1 MMFKRVHKWLSLV
14 VFVQLFIWLGSGFLL
29 GKLDMDKAAGR
40 DTFVRNNPT
49 SFASIYENTD
59 DNSGVV
65 NKPFISVKSLLEIYP
80 MTSEIELSRLV
91 NKVIYKLKINAGQ
104 HDYQASN
111 YKLVDA
117 ISGELIDLSAE
128 ELAATDKKLINQIA
142 SFSYKDSAFGSS
154 HSQHPT
160 LSPDQAEKMSVA
172 SLLYPPIE
180 DLPRERNA
188 VWQINVDDVSQT
200 SIYIRAQT
208 GDVIAHVN
216 NETRWRDLLLM
227 LHFMDYAEEGS
238 FNNWFIKIFAVM
250 TLLLSGTGVW
260 GLIGLF
266 SDGRIKI
273 TWFERNKTLLVHS
286 EELAQAVTLSASA
299 NTSILEAL
307 SASDVD
313 IKSICGGGGVCGTCK
328 FKGEPEFLITA
339 ADRERLTPNELV
351 LGYRLACQ
359 HVMKEVSNIELNPL
373 TKLMD

>member
-49 SFASIYENTD
+49 SFARIYETTD
-59 DNSGVV
+59 DNSGAV
-65 NKPFISVKSLLEIYP
+65 NKPFISVKSLLEHYL

-91 NKVIYKLKINAGQ
+91 NQVIYKLKINAGQ
-104 HDYQASN
+104 HDYEASH
-111 YKLVDA
+111 YKLVYA

-128 ELAATDKKLINQIA
+128 ELAPTDKKLIYQIA
-142 SFSYKDSAFGSS
+142 RFSYKDSAFAAYNIQNSN
-154 HSQHPT
+154 
-160 LSPDQAEKMSVA
+160 LSADQSEKMSVA

-250 TLLLSGTGVW
+250 TLLLSGTGAW
-260 GLIGLF
+260 GLYRLF

-273 TWFERNKTLLVHS
+273 TWFYRNKTLQVHS
-286 EELAQAVTLSASA
+286 DELPNEMTLSVSA
-299 NTSILEAL
+299 NSSILDAL
-307 SASDVD
+307 SASNIH

-328 FKGEPEFLITA
+328 FKGKTELLITA
-339 ADRERLTPNELV
+339 ADRERLTPDELA

-359 HVMKEVSNIELNPL
+359 HLIKEVSNIELNQ
-373 TKLMD
+373 D

>member
-1 MMFKRVHKWLSLV
+1 MIFKRVHKWLSIV
-14 VFVQLFIWLGSGFLL
+14 VFTQLFIWLGSGFLL
-29 GKLDMDKAAGR
+29 GKVDMTKAAGR
-40 DTFVRNNPT
+40 DTLVRSNPT
-49 SFASIYENTD
+49 SVASFYGNTD
-59 DNSGVV
+59 DNSDAVR
-65 NKPFISVKSLLEIYP
+65 KPFISVKTLLETYP
-80 MTSEIELSRLV
+80 MTSEIEFGLLF
-91 NKVIYKLKINAGQ
+91 NQVIYKLKIKAGQ
-104 HDYQASN
+104 HDYQSSH

-128 ELAATDKKLINQIA
+128 ELAPTDKKLIYQIA
-142 SFSYKDSAFGSS
+142 SFSYKESAFGSS
-154 HSQHPT
+154 HAQNPN
-160 LSPDQAEKMSVA
+160 LSADQSEKMSVA

-250 TLLLSGTGVW
+250 TLLLSGTGAW
-260 GLIGLF
+260 GLYRLF

-273 TWFERNKTLLVHS
+273 TWFDRNKTLLVHS
-286 EELAQAVTLSASA
+286 GELPKAVTLSANA
-299 NTSILEAL
+299 NSSILDAL
-307 SASDVD
+307 SASNIH

-328 FKGEPEFLITA
+328 FKGETELLITA
-339 ADRERLTPNELV
+339 ADRERLTPDELA

-359 HVMKEVSNIELNPL
+359 HVIKEVSNIELNQH
-373 TKLMD
+373 

>member
-1 MMFKRVHKWLSLV
+1 MMFKRVHKWLSIV
-14 VFVQLFIWLGSGFLL
+14 VFIQLFIWLGSGFLL
-29 GKLDMDKAAGR
+29 GKVDMSKAAGR
-40 DTFVRNNPT
+40 DTLVRSNPT
-49 SFASIYENTD
+49 SVASFYKSPEN
-59 DNSGVV
+59 NSGPA
-65 NKPFISVKSLLEIYP
+65 NKPFVSVKSLLERYP
-80 MTSEIELSRLV
+80 MTSEIELSHLF
-91 NKVIYKLKINAGQ
+91 NQAIYKLKINAGQ

-128 ELAATDKKLINQIA
+128 ELAPTDKKLIYQIA

-154 HSQHPT
+154 HTQNPN

-250 TLLLSGTGVW
+250 TLLLSGTGAW
-260 GLIGLF
+260 GLFRLF

-273 TWFERNKTLLVHS
+273 TWFNRNKTLLVHS
-286 EELAQAVTLSASA
+286 EELAEAVPLIARA

-307 SASDVD
+307 SANDLD

-328 FKGEPEFLITA
+328 FKGELDLLITA
-339 ADRERLTPNELV
+339 ADRERLTSDELA

-359 HVMKEVSNIELNPL
+359 HVMKEVSNIEIS
-373 TKLMD
+373 

>member
-1 MMFKRVHKWLSLV
+1 MIFKRVHKWLSIV
-14 VFVQLFIWLGSGFLL
+14 VFTQLFIWLGSGFLL
-29 GKLDMDKAAGR
+29 GKVDMTKAAGR
-40 DTFVRNNPT
+40 DTLVRSNPT
-49 SFASIYENTD
+49 SVASFYGNTD
-59 DNSGVV
+59 DNSDAVR
-65 NKPFISVKSLLEIYP
+65 KPFISVKTLLETYP
-80 MTSEIELSRLV
+80 MTSEIEFGLLF
-91 NKVIYKLKINAGQ
+91 NQVIYKLKINAGQ
-104 HDYQASN
+104 HDYQSSH

-128 ELAATDKKLINQIA
+128 ELAPTDKKLIYQIA
-142 SFSYKDSAFGSS
+142 SFSYKESAFGSS
-154 HSQHPT
+154 HAQNPN
-160 LSPDQAEKMSVA
+160 LSADQSEKMSVA

-250 TLLLSGTGVW
+250 TLLLSGTGAW
-260 GLIGLF
+260 GLYRLF

-273 TWFERNKTLLVHS
+273 TWFDRNKTLLVHS
-286 EELAQAVTLSASA
+286 GELPKAVTLSANA
-299 NTSILEAL
+299 NSSILDAL
-307 SASDVD
+307 SASNIH

-328 FKGEPEFLITA
+328 FKGETELLITA
-339 ADRERLTPNELV
+339 ADRERLTPDELA

-359 HVMKEVSNIELNPL
+359 HVIKEVSNIELNQH
-373 TKLMD
+373 